1 MLKNYLK
8 IAFRNIAKNKSYS
21 IINISGLAIGMACSI
36 MIMLYVADELSYDR
50 FHKKADNIYRITTD
64 TDLMQS
70 GYVADVLQEFPE
82 VQNTARI
89 YATKALGRNGLVSY
103 GDKGFYTENLIMA
116 DPTFF
121 DVFTF
126 QFIKGNPKTSLSDPK
141 SIVITRETAR
151 KYFGSEEPIGKILK
165 YENQFEFQVTGV
177 LENPPHNSHLK
188 FDFIIPLENYKTI
201 RESPNGLKN
210 WYNNSFITYVTLQKD
225 TDPTA
230 LSRKL
235 QREVEKRV
243 GEKYFPL
250 SLQHLTDIHLHSHF
264 QNEIELNGY
273 ISSIYIF
280 STIAIFILLIACIN
294 YVNLSTT
301 RSLSRAGEVGIR
313 KVVGAGRMQLIRQF
327 VGESMLFSILAF
339 LLAMILIELFL
350 PAFNELLNK
359 EISLLSGNVTFTA
372 VIIISIV
379 IIVGL
384 FSGIHPA
391 ILISNINP
399 IRIIKGASFGN
410 SSVGT
415 GKRIRNSLLV
425 IQFIMSIGLIISTL
439 VISNQMEFI
448 QNKNLGFT
456 KEQIIVISSNRSKE
470 VIRKIPLLKEEILR
484 SASVL
489 DATACSNTPGNTLS
503 NRGISIGVAEQ
514 RNKLPIQILWLDHDF
529 FKTYKIKFT
538 AGRAFSKDIETDM
551 KYSAILNE
559 SAVRMLGFAS
569 AEDILGKQ
577 VTTNNEIIQ
586 TVIGVTKDFHFMSL
600 HKKINPIIMQVEP
613 LKFHNISARI
623 STQNITATIKFLKEK
638 WQSLFP
644 NRPFEYYFVDS
655 DFGKQYSSDQKM
667 NELFRWFSI
676 LAIIIACMGLFSLA
690 SLTISQKTKEIGIRK
705 VLGASITS
713 VFFLLSKGFIK
724 YVIVANIIAW
734 PAAYYFMNDWL
745 QDFAYRT
752 EISWWMF
759 VLSGGIALVI
769 ALATVSF
776 QAVKAAVANPVE
788 SLRYE

>member
-1 MLKNYLK
+1 MFKNYFKVAL
-8 IAFRNIAKNKSYS
+8 RNIKKNKTYS
-21 IINISGLAIGMACSI
+21 IINIFGLAIGMACSI
-36 MIMLYVADELSYDR
+36 LIMLYVADELSYDR
-50 FHKKADNIYRITTD
+50 FHKKADNIYRVTTD

-70 GYVADVLQEFPE
+70 GYVADVLLEFPE

-89 YATKALGRNGLVSY
+89 YATKTLGRNGLVSY

-116 DPTFF
+116 DPGFF

-126 QFIKGNPKTSLSDPK
+126 QFIKGNSKTSLSDTK

-210 WYNNSFITYVTLQKD
+210 WYNNAFITYVVLKKNTD
-225 TDPTA
+225 TGI

-235 QREVEKRV
+235 QREIEKRV

-250 SLQHLTDIHLHSHF
+250 ALQRMTDIHLHSHF
-264 QNEIELNGY
+264 QNEIEINGY
-273 ISSIYIF
+273 VSSIYIF
-280 STIAIFILLIACIN
+280 STIAIFILLIAGIN

-301 RSLSRAGEVGIR
+301 RSLNRAGEVGIR

-327 VGESMLFSILAF
+327 LGESILFSILAF
-339 LLAMILIELFL
+339 LLAIIIITLFL
-350 PAFNELLNK
+350 PAFNGMLNK
-359 EISLLSGNVTFTA
+359 EITLLSENFTFSA
-372 VIIISIV
+372 IIMTSIV
-379 IIVGL
+379 IVVGL

-399 IRIIKGASFGN
+399 VRIIKGTSFGT
-410 SSVGT
+410 SSVAA

-425 IQFIMSIGLIISTL
+425 VQFIMSIGLIISTL

-470 VIRKIPLLKEEILR
+470 VIRKIPLLKEEILQ
-484 SASVL
+484 SASIL
-489 DATACSNTPGNTLS
+489 DAAACSNTPGNTLS
-503 NRGISIGVAEQ
+503 NRGISMKVAEQ
-514 RNKLPIQILWLDHDF
+514 NDKLPIQILWLDHDF
-529 FKTYKIKFT
+529 FKTYRIKFA
-538 AGRAFSKDIETDM
+538 AGRAFSKDIETDT

-559 SAVRMLGFAS
+559 SAVKMLGFTS
-569 AEDILGKQ
+569 AEDIIGKQ
-577 VTTNNEIIQ
+577 VTTNNEIMQ

-600 HKKINPIIMQVEP
+600 HEKIKPIIMQIEP

-623 STQNITATIKFLKEK
+623 STQNIPATIAFIKEK
-638 WQSLFP
+638 WNSLFP

-667 NELFRWFSI
+667 NELFKWFSI

-705 VLGASITS
+705 ILGASIAG
-713 VFFLLSKGFIK
+713 VFFLLSKEFIK
-724 YVIVANIIAW
+724 WIIVANVIAW
-734 PAAYYFMNDWL
+734 PAAYFFMNKWL
-745 QDFAYRT
+745 QDFAYRID
-752 EISWWMF
+752 ISWWIF
-759 VLSGGIALVI
+759 LLSGGIALVI

-776 QAVKAAVANPVE
+776 QAIKAAVANPVE
-788 SLRYE
+788 ALRYE